1 MARFQRLAAA
11 ILTVAMA
18 HGIMTAVPAK
28 PVPFTHRQSDGSTVT
43 LVMQGGELHRS
54 MVTTDGLMVA
64 RDDRGDYC
72 YVAGGNLSNVIA
84 HDRADRGIEEQAFVV
99 AYREQMTQDV
109 APRRTPKRESENTN
123 PQVPTV
129 GSPRIPIILANYS
142 DVKFLSAD
150 PVPVFEDQFN
160 QMEYS
165 CLHYFESQ
173 SRGQFTPQFDILGPV
188 LLPESRG
195 YYGANT
201 RVNGT
206 EVDMRLGTM
215 IYDACIGMDDEVD
228 FSQYDNDGDGVVD
241 VVVVL
246 YAGVG
251 EAQAYSLVPES
262 VWPCQWDMQESYDW
276 GCSVTGPFDLD
287 GVTIDRYAVFN
298 ELEGGGDYS
307 TTILLCDQWRLLLW
321 HEHVGH
327 HGLWVLPQWRTPPR
341 GLHVL

>member
-18 HGIMTAVPAK
+18 HGIMMAVPAK

-99 AYREQMTQDV
+99 AYREQMTQDA

-173 SRGQFTPQFDILGPV
+173 SRGQFDA
-188 LLPESRG
+188 RG
-195 YYGANT
+195 KRRSKGH
-201 RVNGT
+201 G
-206 EVDMRLGTM
+206 
-215 IYDACIGMDDEVD
+215 CHC
-228 FSQYDNDGDGVVD
+228 
-241 VVVVL
+241 
-246 YAGVG
+246 
-251 EAQAYSLVPES
+251 EADHL
-262 VWPCQWDMQESYDW
+262 C
-276 GCSVTGPFDLD
+276 CH
-287 GVTIDRYAVFN
+287 RYK
-298 ELEGGGDYS
+298 
-307 TTILLCDQWRLLLW
+307 
-321 HEHVGH
+321 
-327 HGLWVLPQWRTPPR
+327 
-341 GLHVL
+341 